1 MDMKHILCLLFA
13 ILVTNA
19 FAVDRFWDMRY
30 NFGPESRPSPK
41 MGIGLGIRSPF
52 NSDVLFPINF
62 TTQLNKKFDVGAKL
76 DINTYGQLEE
86 IKTALDL
93 GVRYRYRPSS
103 YIAFDGYL
111 DLSETSQSALAFT
124 IGTQQFIARCFANY
138 YELRAG
144 FLEGAA
150 GKKGDQSGYVKF
162 SGSMIPTI
170 VFGQVLRMFLEVTS
184 SASIGN
190 LKDDFMV
197 DIIPKMELTFG
208 GTHVRIDFDVGVMQ
222 EKNNDRKTIALYV
235 MTAL

>member
-1 MDMKHILCLLFA
+1 MKRILCLLIA
-13 ILVTNA
+13 ILATSS
-19 FAVDRFWDMRY
+19 FALDHFWDMRY

-41 MGIGLGIRSPF
+41 IGAGIGIRSPF

-62 TTQLNKKFDVGAKL
+62 TTRLNKNFDVGAKL
-76 DINTYGQLEE
+76 DINTYNKLEE
-86 IKTALDL
+86 TRTALDL
-93 GVRYRYRPSS
+93 GVRYRYKPSS

-124 IGTQQFIARCFANY
+124 IGTQQFIAKCFANY

-144 FLEGAA
+144 FLDGAT
-150 GKKGDQSGYVKF
+150 GKDGYAKF
-162 SGSMIPTI
+162 SASMIPTI

>member
-1 MDMKHILCLLFA
+1 MKHILCLLFA
-13 ILVTNA
+13 ILATNA
-19 FAVDRFWDMRY
+19 FALDHLWDMRY
-30 NFGPESRPSPK
+30 TFGPESRPSPK
-41 MGIGLGIRSPF
+41 IGAGIGIRSPF

-62 TTQLNKKFDVGAKL
+62 TTRLNKEFDVGAKL
-76 DINTYGQLEE
+76 DINTYNQLEE
-86 IKTALDL
+86 TRTALDL

-103 YIAFDGYL
+103 FIAFDGYL
-111 DLSETSQSALAFT
+111 DLSETSQSALVFT
-124 IGTQQFIARCFANY
+124 IGTQQFIAKCFANY

-144 FLEGAA
+144 FLDGAT
-150 GKKGDQSGYVKF
+150 GKDGYVKF
-162 SGSMIPTI
+162 SASMIPTI

-184 SASIGN
+184 SASVGN

-197 DIIPKMELTFG
+197 DIIPKIELTFG

>member
-19 FAVDRFWDMRY
+19 FAVDHFWDMRY

-41 MGIGLGIRSPF
+41 IGVGLGIRSPF

-62 TTQLNKKFDVGAKL
+62 TTRLNKEFDVGAKL

-86 IKTALDL
+86 INTALDI

-124 IGTQQFIARCFANY
+124 IGTQQFIAKCFANY

-144 FLEGAA
+144 FLDGAT
-150 GKKGDQSGYVKF
+150 GKDGYVKF
-162 SGSMIPTI
+162 SASMIPTI

-184 SASIGN
+184 SASVGN

-197 DIIPKMELTFG
+197 DIIPKIELTFG

>member
-1 MDMKHILCLLFA
+1 MDMKRILCLLIA
-13 ILVTNA
+13 ILATSS
-19 FAVDRFWDMRY
+19 FALDHFWDMRY

-62 TTQLNKKFDVGAKL
+62 TTRLNKNFDVGAKL
-76 DINTYGQLEE
+76 DINTYNKLEE
-86 IKTALDL
+86 TRTALDL
-93 GVRYRYRPSS
+93 GVRYRYKPSS

-124 IGTQQFIARCFANY
+124 IGTQQFIAKCFANY

-144 FLEGAA
+144 FLDGAT
-150 GKKGDQSGYVKF
+150 GKDGYAKF
-162 SGSMIPTI
+162 SASMIPTI

>member
-1 MDMKHILCLLFA
+1 MKRILCLLIA
-13 ILVTNA
+13 ILATSS
-19 FAVDRFWDMRY
+19 FALDHFWDMRY

-62 TTQLNKKFDVGAKL
+62 TTRLNKNFDVGAKL
-76 DINTYGQLEE
+76 DINTYNKLEE
-86 IKTALDL
+86 TRTALDL
-93 GVRYRYRPSS
+93 GVRYRYKSSS

-124 IGTQQFIARCFANY
+124 IGTQQFIAKCFANY

-144 FLEGAA
+144 FLDGAT
-150 GKKGDQSGYVKF
+150 GKDGYAKF
-162 SGSMIPTI
+162 SASMIPTI
-170 VFGQVLRMFLEVTS
+170 VFGQVLRIFLEVTS

>member
-1 MDMKHILCLLFA
+1 MKRILCLLIA
-13 ILVTNA
+13 ILATSS
-19 FAVDRFWDMRY
+19 FALDHFWDMRY

-62 TTQLNKKFDVGAKL
+62 TTRLNKNFDVGAKL
-76 DINTYGQLEE
+76 DINTYNKLEE
-86 IKTALDL
+86 TRTALDL
-93 GVRYRYRPSS
+93 GIRYRYKPSS

-124 IGTQQFIARCFANY
+124 IGTQQFIAKCFANY

-144 FLEGAA
+144 FLDGAT
-150 GKKGDQSGYVKF
+150 GKDGYAKF
-162 SGSMIPTI
+162 SASMIPTI

>member
-1 MDMKHILCLLFA
+1 MKRILCLLIA
-13 ILVTNA
+13 ILATSS
-19 FAVDRFWDMRY
+19 FALDHFWDMRY

-62 TTQLNKKFDVGAKL
+62 TTRLNKNFDVGAKL
-76 DINTYGQLEE
+76 DINTYNKLEE
-86 IKTALDL
+86 TRTALDL
-93 GVRYRYRPSS
+93 GVRYRYKPSS

-111 DLSETSQSALAFT
+111 DLRETIQSALAFT
-124 IGTQQFIARCFANY
+124 IGTQQFIAKCFANY

-144 FLEGAA
+144 FLDGAT
-150 GKKGDQSGYVKF
+150 GKDGYVKF
-162 SGSMIPTI
+162 SASMIPTL

-184 SASIGN
+184 SASVGN
-190 LKDDFMV
+190 LKEDFMV
-197 DIIPKMELTFG
+197 DIIPKIELTFG

>member
-1 MDMKHILCLLFA
+1 MKRILCLLIA
-13 ILVTNA
+13 ILTTSS
-19 FAVDRFWDMRY
+19 FALDHFWDMRY

-62 TTQLNKKFDVGAKL
+62 TTRLNKEFDVGAKL
-76 DINTYGQLEE
+76 DINTYNKLDE
-86 IKTALDL
+86 INTALDL

-111 DLSETSQSALAFT
+111 DLSNTSQSALAFT
-124 IGTQQFIARCFANY
+124 IGTQQFIAKCFANY

-144 FLEGAA
+144 FLEGAT
-150 GKKGDQSGYVKF
+150 GKDGYVKF
-162 SGSMIPTI
+162 SGSVIPTL

-190 LKDDFMV
+190 LKDDFMI
-197 DIIPKMELTFG
+197 DIIPKIELTFG

-222 EKNNDRKTIALYV
+222 EKNNDQKTIALYV

>member
-1 MDMKHILCLLFA
+1 MKRILCLLIA
-13 ILVTNA
+13 ILATSS
-19 FAVDRFWDMRY
+19 FALDHFCDMRY

-41 MGIGLGIRSPF
+41 MGVGLGIRSPF

-62 TTQLNKKFDVGAKL
+62 TTRLNKEFDVGAKL

-86 IKTALDL
+86 INTALDI

-103 YIAFDGYL
+103 FIAFDGYL

-124 IGTQQFIARCFANY
+124 IGTQQFIAKCFANY

-144 FLEGAA
+144 FLDGAT
-150 GKKGDQSGYVKF
+150 GKDGYVKF
-162 SGSMIPTI
+162 SASMIPTL

-184 SASIGN
+184 SASVGN
-190 LKDDFMV
+190 LKEDFMV
-197 DIIPKMELTFG
+197 DIIPKIELTFG

>member
-1 MDMKHILCLLFA
+1 
-13 ILVTNA
+13 
-19 FAVDRFWDMRY
+19 MRY

-41 MGIGLGIRSPF
+41 IGVGVGIRSPF

-62 TTQLNKKFDVGAKL
+62 TTRLNKEFDVGAKL

-86 IKTALDL
+86 INTALDI
-93 GVRYRYRPSS
+93 GVRYRYKPSS
-103 YIAFDGYL
+103 FIAFDGYL

-124 IGTQQFIARCFANY
+124 IGTQQFIAKCFANY

-144 FLEGAA
+144 FLDGAT
-150 GKKGDQSGYVKF
+150 GKDGYVKF
-162 SGSMIPTI
+162 SASMIPTI

-184 SASIGN
+184 SASVGN

-197 DIIPKMELTFG
+197 DIIPKIELTFG

>member
-1 MDMKHILCLLFA
+1 
-13 ILVTNA
+13 
-19 FAVDRFWDMRY
+19 MRY

-41 MGIGLGIRSPF
+41 MGVGVGIRSPF

-62 TTQLNKKFDVGAKL
+62 TTRLNKNFDVGAKL

-86 IKTALDL
+86 INTALDL
-93 GVRYRYRPSS
+93 GVRYRYKPSS

-111 DLSETSQSALAFT
+111 DLSNTSQSALALT
-124 IGTQQFIARCFANY
+124 IGTQQFIAKCFANY

-144 FLEGAA
+144 FLEGAT
-150 GKKGDQSGYVKF
+150 GKDGYVKF
-162 SGSMIPTI
+162 AGAMIPTL
-170 VFGQVLRMFLEVTS
+170 VFGQMFRIFLEINS
-184 SASIGN
+184 SFSIGN
-190 LKDDFMV
+190 LRDDFMV
-197 DIIPKMELTFG
+197 DIIPKFELTFG

>member
-1 MDMKHILCLLFA
+1 MKHILCLLFA

-41 MGIGLGIRSPF
+41 MGIGVGIRSPF

-62 TTQLNKKFDVGAKL
+62 TTRLNKQFDVGAKL

-124 IGTQQFIARCFANY
+124 IGTQQFIAKCFANY

-144 FLEGAA
+144 VLEGAA

-162 SGSMIPTI
+162 SASMIPTL

-184 SASIGN
+184 SASVGL
-190 LKDDFMV
+190 LKDDFMI
-197 DIIPKMELTFG
+197 DIIPKIELTFG
-208 GTHVRIDFDVGVMQ
+208 GTHIRIDFDVGVMQ

>member
-1 MDMKHILCLLFA
+1 MKHILCLLFA

-41 MGIGLGIRSPF
+41 MGIGIGIRSPF

-62 TTQLNKKFDVGAKL
+62 TTRLNKQFDVGAKL
-76 DINTYGQLEE
+76 DINTYGQLDE

-111 DLSETSQSALAFT
+111 DLSETSQSAIAFT
-124 IGTQQFIARCFANY
+124 IGTQQFIAKCFANY

-144 FLEGAA
+144 VLEGAA
-150 GKKGDQSGYVKF
+150 GKKGNQSGYVKF

-184 SASIGN
+184 SASIGL
-190 LKDDFMV
+190 LKDDFMI
-197 DIIPKMELTFG
+197 DIIPKIELTFG

>member
-19 FAVDRFWDMRY
+19 FAVDHFWDMRY

-41 MGIGLGIRSPF
+41 IGVGVGIRSPF

-62 TTQLNKKFDVGAKL
+62 TTRLNKEFDVGAKL

-86 IKTALDL
+86 INTALDI
-93 GVRYRYRPSS
+93 GVRYRYKPSS
-103 YIAFDGYL
+103 FDGYL

-124 IGTQQFIARCFANY
+124 IGTQQFIAKCFANY

-144 FLEGAA
+144 FLDGAT
-150 GKKGDQSGYVKF
+150 GKDGYVKF
-162 SGSMIPTI
+162 SASMIPTI

-184 SASIGN
+184 SASVGN

-197 DIIPKMELTFG
+197 DIIPKIELTFG

>member
-1 MDMKHILCLLFA
+1 MKPHEILSMLPQWADAAPEALLDSPA
-13 ILVTNA
+13 WAMPCRLGEDSTALRTADVRPCDTLDL
-19 FAVDRFWDMRY
+19 AV
-30 NFGPESRPSPK
+30 
-41 MGIGLGIRSPF
+41 L
-52 NSDVLFPINF
+52 
-62 TTQLNKKFDVGAKL
+62 L
-76 DINTYGQLEE
+76 DINTYNKLDE

-124 IGTQQFIARCFANY
+124 IGTQQFIAKCFANY

-162 SGSMIPTI
+162 SGSMIPTL
-170 VFGQVLRMFLEVTS
+170 VFGQVFRLFLEVTS
-184 SASIGN
+184 SASIGL

-197 DIIPKMELTFG
+197 DIIPKIELTFG
-208 GTHVRIDFDVGVMQ
+208 GTHIRIDFDVGVMQ
-222 EKNNDRKTIALYV
+222 EKNNDVKTIALYV

>member
-1 MDMKHILCLLFA
+1 MKHILCLLFA

-19 FAVDRFWDMRY
+19 FAVDHFWDMRY
-30 NFGPESRPSPK
+30 NFCPESRPSPK
-41 MGIGLGIRSPF
+41 IGVGLGIRSPF

-62 TTQLNKKFDVGAKL
+62 TTRLNKEFDVGAKL

-86 IKTALDL
+86 INTALDI

-103 YIAFDGYL
+103 FIAFDGYL

-124 IGTQQFIARCFANY
+124 IGTQQFIAKCFANY

-144 FLEGAA
+144 FLDGAT
-150 GKKGDQSGYVKF
+150 GKDGYVKF
-162 SGSMIPTI
+162 SASMIPTI

-184 SASIGN
+184 SASVGN

-197 DIIPKMELTFG
+197 DIIPKIELTFG

>member
-1 MDMKHILCLLFA
+1 MDMKRILCLLIA
-13 ILVTNA
+13 ILATSS
-19 FAVDRFWDMRY
+19 FALDHFWDMRY

-62 TTQLNKKFDVGAKL
+62 TTRLNKNFDVGAKL
-76 DINTYGQLEE
+76 DINTYNKLEE
-86 IKTALDL
+86 TRTALDL
-93 GVRYRYRPSS
+93 GIRYRYKPSS

-124 IGTQQFIARCFANY
+124 IGTQQFIAKCFANY

-144 FLEGAA
+144 FLDGAT
-150 GKKGDQSGYVKF
+150 GKDGYAKF
-162 SGSMIPTI
+162 SASMIPTI

>member
-1 MDMKHILCLLFA
+1 
-13 ILVTNA
+13 
-19 FAVDRFWDMRY
+19 MRY

-41 MGIGLGIRSPF
+41 IGVGLGIRSPF

-62 TTQLNKKFDVGAKL
+62 TTRLNKEFDVGAKL

-86 IKTALDL
+86 INTALDI
-93 GVRYRYRPSS
+93 GVRYRYKPSS
-103 YIAFDGYL
+103 FIAFDGYL

-124 IGTQQFIARCFANY
+124 IGTQQFIAKCFANY

-144 FLEGAA
+144 FLDGAT
-150 GKKGDQSGYVKF
+150 GKDGYVKF
-162 SGSMIPTI
+162 SASMIPTI

-184 SASIGN
+184 SASVGN

-197 DIIPKMELTFG
+197 DIIPKIELTFG

>member
-1 MDMKHILCLLFA
+1 MNMKHILCLLFA

-41 MGIGLGIRSPF
+41 MGIGVGIRSPF

-62 TTQLNKKFDVGAKL
+62 TTRLNKQFDVGAKL

-124 IGTQQFIARCFANY
+124 IGTQQFIAKCFANY

-144 FLEGAA
+144 VLEGAA

-162 SGSMIPTI
+162 SASMIPTL

-184 SASIGN
+184 SASVGL
-190 LKDDFMV
+190 LKDDFMI
-197 DIIPKMELTFG
+197 DIIPKIELTFG
-208 GTHVRIDFDVGVMQ
+208 GTHIRIDFDVGVMQ

-235 MTAL
+235 MTSL

>member
-1 MDMKHILCLLFA
+1 MKRILCLLIA
-13 ILVTNA
+13 ILATSS
-19 FAVDRFWDMRY
+19 FALDHFWDMRY

-62 TTQLNKKFDVGAKL
+62 TTRLNKNFDVGAKL
-76 DINTYGQLEE
+76 DIYTYNKLEE
-86 IKTALDL
+86 TRTALDL
-93 GVRYRYRPSS
+93 GVRYRYKPSS

-124 IGTQQFIARCFANY
+124 IGTQQFIAKCFANY

-144 FLEGAA
+144 FLDGAS
-150 GKKGDQSGYVKF
+150 GKDGYAKF
-162 SGSMIPTI
+162 SASMIPTI
-170 VFGQVLRMFLEVTS
+170 VFGQVLRIFLEVTS

>member
-1 MDMKHILCLLFA
+1 MDMKRILCLLIA
-13 ILVTNA
+13 ILATSS
-19 FAVDRFWDMRY
+19 FALDHFWDMRY

-62 TTQLNKKFDVGAKL
+62 TTRLNKNFDVGAKL
-76 DINTYGQLEE
+76 DINTYNKLEE
-86 IKTALDL
+86 TRTALDL
-93 GVRYRYRPSS
+93 GVRYRYKPSS

-124 IGTQQFIARCFANY
+124 IGTQQFIAKCFANY

-144 FLEGAA
+144 FLDGAT
-150 GKKGDQSGYVKF
+150 GKDGYAKF
-162 SGSMIPTI
+162 SASMIPTI
-170 VFGQVLRMFLEVTS
+170 VFGQVLRMFLEVIS
-184 SASIGN
+184 SASVGN

>member
-1 MDMKHILCLLFA
+1 MDMKRILCLLIA
-13 ILVTNA
+13 ILATSS
-19 FAVDRFWDMRY
+19 FALDHFWDMRY

-62 TTQLNKKFDVGAKL
+62 TTRLNKNFDVGAKL
-76 DINTYGQLEE
+76 DINTYNKLEE
-86 IKTALDL
+86 TRTALDL
-93 GVRYRYRPSS
+93 GVRYRYKPSS

-111 DLSETSQSALAFT
+111 DVSETSQSALAFT
-124 IGTQQFIARCFANY
+124 IGTQQFIAKCFANY

-144 FLEGAA
+144 FLDGAT
-150 GKKGDQSGYVKF
+150 GKDGYAKF
-162 SGSMIPTI
+162 SASMIPTI

>member
-1 MDMKHILCLLFA
+1 MKRILCLLIA
-13 ILVTNA
+13 ILATSS
-19 FAVDRFWDMRY
+19 FALDHFWDMRY

-62 TTQLNKKFDVGAKL
+62 TTRLNKNFDVGAKL
-76 DINTYGQLEE
+76 DINTYNKLEE
-86 IKTALDL
+86 TRTALDL
-93 GVRYRYRPSS
+93 GVRYRYKPSS

-124 IGTQQFIARCFANY
+124 IGTQQFIAKCFANY

-144 FLEGAA
+144 FLDGAT
-150 GKKGDQSGYVKF
+150 GKDGYAKF
-162 SGSMIPTI
+162 SASMIPTI

>member
-1 MDMKHILCLLFA
+1 MDMKRILCLLIA
-13 ILVTNA
+13 ILATSS
-19 FAVDRFWDMRY
+19 FALDHFWDMRY

-62 TTQLNKKFDVGAKL
+62 TTRLNKNFDVGAKL
-76 DINTYGQLEE
+76 DINTYNKLEE
-86 IKTALDL
+86 TRTALDL
-93 GVRYRYRPSS
+93 GVRYRYKLSP

-124 IGTQQFIARCFANY
+124 IGTQQFIAKCFANY

-144 FLEGAA
+144 FLDGAT
-150 GKKGDQSGYVKF
+150 GKDGYAKF
-162 SGSMIPTI
+162 SASMIPTI

-208 GTHVRIDFDVGVMQ
+208 GTHVRIDFDVGVMH